1 MSSNLNKKFS
11 ELLGKMDDKVL
22 KAKLNAAM
30 EMLSEANKEELAKK
44 IDKIDKNEVLAKLN
58 EINDEKLKSLNL
70 NKKELKEKLN
80 SVDMDAV
87 EKMLGAQ
94 GPMIMKKIK
103 DIIN

>member
-1 MSSNLNKKFS
+1 MSSGLNKKLS

-30 EMLSEANKEELAKK
+30 EMLSEGNKEELAKK
-44 IDKIDKNEVLAKLN
+44 IEKIDKNEVLAKLN
-58 EINDEKLKSLNL
+58 EIDDEKIKSLNL

-80 SVDMDAV
+80 SVDLDAV
-87 EKMLGAQ
+87 EKMLGEN

-103 DIIN
+103 DIID